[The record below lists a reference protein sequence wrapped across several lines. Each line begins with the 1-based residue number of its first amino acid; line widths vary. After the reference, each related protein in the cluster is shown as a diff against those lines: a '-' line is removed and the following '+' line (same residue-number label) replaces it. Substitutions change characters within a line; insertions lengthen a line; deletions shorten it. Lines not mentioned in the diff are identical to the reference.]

1 MGNLNMTINGGGFE
15 KFAPMI
21 VLREPVLFPYSLTQ
35 ISIIG
40 DANREAL
47 ELALHR
53 DRLAA
58 VYREMLDDDPDRIKK
73 LPRFRMDNVEAMQT
87 GVVVRIVKVVR
98 LPDDGLRVLVRPLVR
113 IRHLRNHLLK
123 GCRCSIYEESVSDA
137 VSIPPDEAAGLTKA
151 MQLMLADLP
160 VPDELRVAAAN
171 QNDLEHLTE
180 LLADNG
186 RFSWEEK
193 LLLLQESSVRKRSQM
208 LLEWLNR
215 EVEVQKL
222 GSKIQSEVHESMSQS
237 QREYFLREQLR
248 VIRQELDE
256 DFSNPDIAAIEEKI
270 KAKRLP
276 ENVEAQVRKEL
287 SRLELVPQSVPEYHI
302 AYNYIQWLL
311 DVPWVESTL
320 DTLHLPDAARILDED
335 HYGLKEVKDRILEFL
350 AVLQLK
356 PDRKS
361 PILCLVGPPGVGK
374 TSLGQS
380 IARAM
385 NRKFVRAALGGVH
398 DEAEIRG
405 HRRTYVGALPGRII
419 QGMKR
424 AGTVNPVFLLDEID
438 KLSHDVRGDPASALL
453 EVLDPEQNHAFQDH
467 YLEIDYDLSRVFF
480 LTTANMLD
488 TIPGPL
494 RDRMEI
500 IELPGYTAL
509 EKREIARRHLIPRQL
524 DQCGLSESR
533 ITFRIPAINEI
544 IGCYTREAGVR
555 QLERTIAQVCRKLA
569 HRIVS
574 GELEPNCR
582 VAVTAAMVREL
593 LGPRKFLPDEADR
606 EPQVGCATGMAWTS
620 CGGTV
625 LPVEVISMPGK
636 GELKLTGSLGKVM
649 QESAEAAFSYIRSQA
664 AVWDIPQNLFEERNF
679 HIHVPDGAT
688 PKDGPSAGVTLA
700 TALLSHLT
708 GRPVKAQLAMTGE
721 INLRGRITAVGG
733 IREKVIGALRA
744 GIRTVILPEANRKDT
759 DELPDEVKKK
769 VAFHFIGSF
778 DEAAAL
784 ALEKKRTVQ

>member
-1 MGNLNMTINGGGFE
+1 MGILNVTIGGGGFE

-40 DANREAL
+40 DANRAAL
-47 ELALHR
+47 ELAQRR

-58 VYREMLDDDPDRIKK
+58 FYREMLDDDPDRIKT
-73 LPRFRMDNVEAMQT
+73 LPRFRMDDVEAMQT
-87 GVVVRIVKVVR
+87 GVIARIVKIVR

-113 IRHLRNHLLK
+113 IRHLRNHLFN

-137 VSIPPDEAAGLTKA
+137 VSIAQDEAAAQMKA
-151 MQLMLADLP
+151 LQLMLADLS

-171 QNDLEHLTE
+171 QGTLERLTDF
-180 LLADNG
+180 LADNG

-193 LLLLQESSVRKRSQM
+193 LLLQHERSVRKRSQM
-208 LLEWLNR
+208 LMEWLNR
-215 EVEVQKL
+215 EIEVQKL

-256 DFSNPDIAAIEEKI
+256 DFSNPDIKAIEDKI
-270 KAKRLP
+270 KEKRLP
-276 ENVEAQVRKEL
+276 EKVEAQVRKEL

-311 DVPWVESTL
+311 DVPWTESTL
-320 DTLHLPDAARILDED
+320 DTLNLPEAARILDED
-335 HYGLKEVKDRILEFL
+335 HYGLREVKDRILEFL

-361 PILCLVGPPGVGK
+361 PILCLAGPPGVGK

-438 KLSHDVRGDPASALL
+438 KISHDVRGDPASALL

-467 YLEIDYDLSRVFF
+467 YLEVDYDLSRVFF

-500 IELPGYTAL
+500 IELAGYTAL

-524 DQCGLSESR
+524 DQCGLSEKR
-533 ITFRIPAINEI
+533 IAFRIPAINEI

-569 HRIVS
+569 HKIVS
-574 GELEPNCR
+574 GELAPDSR

-593 LGPRKFLPDEADR
+593 LGPRKFLPDEADA

-625 LPVEVISMPGK
+625 LPVEAISMPGK

-649 QESAEAAFSYIRSQA
+649 QESAEAAFSYIRSRA
-664 AVWDIPQNLFEERNF
+664 AQWRVPQTVFEARNF

-708 GRPVKAQLAMTGE
+708 GRPVKAHLAMTGE

-744 GIRTVILPEANRKDT
+744 GIRTVLLPEANRKDT

-769 VAFHFIGSF
+769 VTIHFVRSF

-784 ALEKKRTVQ
+784 ALEKKAVK